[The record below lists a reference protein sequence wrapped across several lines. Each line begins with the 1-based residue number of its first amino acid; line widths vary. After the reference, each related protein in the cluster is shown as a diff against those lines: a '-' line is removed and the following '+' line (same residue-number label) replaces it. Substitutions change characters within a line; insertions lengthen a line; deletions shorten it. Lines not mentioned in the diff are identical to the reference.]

1 MLVSQLSEEGTLQC
15 RLSFGGRHFIFLG
28 GFMDKKTYET
38 LELNVYKL
46 DLVDI
51 VRTSPTDSSTNGDD
65 LEWDW
70 N

>member
-1 MLVSQLSEEGTLQC
+1 
-15 RLSFGGRHFIFLG
+15 
-28 GFMDKKTYET
+28 MDKKTYET

-46 DLVDI
+46 DVVDI
-51 VRTSPTDSSTNGDD
+51 VRTSPTDSSTSGDD